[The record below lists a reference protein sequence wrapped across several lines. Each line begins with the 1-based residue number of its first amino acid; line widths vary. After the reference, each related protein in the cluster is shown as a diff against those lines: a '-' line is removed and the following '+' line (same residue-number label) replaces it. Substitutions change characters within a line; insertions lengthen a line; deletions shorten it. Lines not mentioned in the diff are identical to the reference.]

1 MLKMTNI
8 QDELSSYNDYQVM
21 IEHMGQVTA
30 EIYKKLLILADEEGY
45 DRNETVEMF
54 YEMFEAVLEEID
66 ADEFEVNNYS
76 HLN

>member
-1 MLKMTNI
+1 
-8 QDELSSYNDYQVM
+8 
-21 IEHMGQVTA
+21 MGQVTA

-66 ADEFEVNNYS
+66 ADEFEVNNYN

>member
-1 MLKMTNI
+1 MTNI

-30 EIYKKLLILADEEGY
+30 EVYKKLLILADEEGY
-45 DRNETVEMF
+45 DRTETVEMF

-66 ADEFEVNNYS
+66 ADEFDTTNYN